1 MIKER
6 DLPLPKFLYG
16 CEFPWLNQLR
26 SLLNSTEPI
35 YVNLSQIST
44 IEKDSRRNG
53 LPSDEED

>member
-26 SLLNSTEPI
+26 CLQNSTEPI
-35 YVNLSQIST
+35 YVNLGQI
-44 IEKDSRRNG
+44 
-53 LPSDEED
+53 